1 MAGNLD
7 DFQHAL
13 YQWST
18 ANSLPAFAL
27 PITKSELTKSR
38 FALHLARS

>member
-13 YQWST
+13 YQWPQ
-18 ANSLPAFAL
+18 AIPAFAL
-27 PITKSELTKSR
+27 PITKSE
-38 FALHLARS
+38 